1 MDAPNRPAPPPQ
13 SEEYGTEV
21 LCAGWNPLASAVAE
35 SLRQAGRDWLADLS
49 GSDADSFLRQ
59 FYRCE
64 GS

>member
-1 MDAPNRPAPPPQ
+1 MDTPNIPAEAAP

-35 SLRQAGRDWLADLS
+35 SLRQAGRHWLADLS

>member
-1 MDAPNRPAPPPQ
+1 MDTPNRPAELPQ

-21 LCAGWNPLASAVAE
+21 LCAGWNPLAGAIAE
-35 SLRQAGRDWLADLS
+35 SLGKASREWLADLS
-49 GSDADSFLRQ
+49 GSDAEGFLRQ

>member
-1 MDAPNRPAPPPQ
+1 MDAPNIPAESAP

-35 SLRQAGRDWLADLS
+35 SLRQAGRHWLADLS